1 LLIVCNFTPVPR
13 ENYLLG
19 VPRPGYWKEALN
31 SDASFYGGS
40 GMGNYGG
47 VDSHPVP
54 AHGRYHAIRIT
65 LPPLAILFFKH
76 ER

>member
-1 LLIVCNFTPVPR
+1 VCNFTPVPR

-19 VPRPGYWKEALN
+19 VPAPGYWRELLN
-31 SDASFYGGS
+31 SDAPDYGGS
-40 GMGNYGG
+40 GMGNMGG
-47 VDSHPVP
+47 VQSHPVP

-65 LPPLAILFFKH
+65 LPPLAILYFKH